1 MIGAKAPAKI
11 NLFFEVGAARA
22 DGYHDVVSVYQSLDL
37 FEEVYVEPAA
47 AWTVTV
53 TGDVGAAALA
63 AVPADERNLVVK
75 AAKALATKAG
85 IDNPQPMHFKI
96 VKRVPAAGGVAGG
109 SADAAAALVALNEAW
124 CLGLEQA
131 AMMEVAAELGA
142 DVPFALLGGTALGLG
157 SGTELTQLAPVDSRY
172 VLLVFSTPG
181 ISTAESFKVFD
192 RVSPEGDITIDPQK
206 FESGFDLEMAGRNSL
221 LGPALELRPDLRQM
235 LNLFPGQVHLSGSG
249 PTLYLLGESEAE
261 VLLLQEKY
269 QELGFETLVTR
280 FGSEGAGL
288 I

>member
-11 NLFFEVGAARA
+11 NLFFEVGPIRA

-37 FEEVYVEPAA
+37 FEEVHVEPAA
-47 AWTVTV
+47 AWSVTV
-53 TGDVGAAALA
+53 TGDVGAEALS
-63 AVPADERNLVVK
+63 AVPKDESNLVVK
-75 AAKALATKAG
+75 AAKALAAKAG

-131 AMMEVAAELGA
+131 KLMVVAAELGA

-157 SGTELTQLAPVDSRY
+157 SGTELTQLAPVESRF

-181 ISTAESFKVFD
+181 ISTADSFKVFD
-192 RVSPEGDITIDPQK
+192 RLSPEGDVTIEPKRLQ
-206 FESGFDLEMAGRNSL
+206 SAFDLALAGRNSL
-221 LGPALELRPDLRQM
+221 LEPALELRPDLWELM
-235 LNLFPGQVHLSGSG
+235 NLFPGKVHLSGSG
-249 PTLYLLGESEAE
+249 PTLYLLGESETE
-261 VLLLQEKY
+261 VLLWQQKY
-269 QELGFETLVTR
+269 QELGLGTLVTQ
-280 FGSEGAGL
+280 FGFEGAGL

>member
-37 FEEVYVEPAA
+37 FEEVYVEPAS

-53 TGDVGAAALA
+53 TGDVGEAALA
-63 AVPADERNLVVK
+63 VVPTDERNLVVK

-85 IDNPQPMHFKI
+85 IDKPQPMHFKI

-131 AMMEVAAELGA
+131 SLMEVAAELGA

-221 LGPALELRPDLRQM
+221 QGPALELRPDLRQM

-261 VLLLQEKY
+261 VSRWQEKY

>member
-221 LGPALELRPDLRQM
+221 QGPALELRPDLRQM

-261 VLLLQEKY
+261 VLRWQEKY

>member
-1 MIGAKAPAKI
+1 VIGAKAPAKI
-11 NLFFEVGAARA
+11 NLFFEVGPSRA
-22 DGYHDVVSVYQSLDL
+22 NGYHDVVSVYQSLDL

-53 TGDVGAAALA
+53 TGAVGAEALA
-63 AVPADERNLVVK
+63 AVPTDESNLVVK
-75 AAKALATKAG
+75 AAKALAAKAG

-131 AMMEVAAELGA
+131 ALMEVAAELGA

-157 SGTELTQLAPVDSRY
+157 SGIELTELAPVDSRF

-192 RVSPEGDITIDPQK
+192 EMSPEGDITIDPKK
-206 FESGFDLEMAGRNSL
+206 FQSAFDLALVGRNSL
-221 LGPALELRPDLRQM
+221 LEPALKRRPDLKELM
-235 LNLFPGQVHLSGSG
+235 DLVPGKVHLSGSG
-249 PTLYLLGESEAE
+249 PTLYLLSESEAE
-261 VLLLQEKY
+261 VSLWQQKY

-280 FGSEGAGL
+280 FGFEGAGL

>member
-124 CLGLEQA
+124 CMGLDHA

-157 SGTELTQLAPVDSRY
+157 SGTELTQLASVDSRY

-181 ISTAESFKVFD
+181 ISTTESFKVFD

-206 FESGFDLEMAGRNSL
+206 FGSGFDLEMAGRNSL

-261 VLLLQEKY
+261 VLRWQEKY

>member
-11 NLFFEVGAARA
+11 NLFFEVGAARV

-37 FEEVYVEPAA
+37 FEEVYVEPAS
-47 AWTVTV
+47 AWSVTV
-53 TGDVGAAALA
+53 TGDVGAAAIA
-63 AVPADERNLVVK
+63 AVPTDERNLVVK
-75 AAKALATKAG
+75 AAKALAKKAG

-109 SADAAAALVALNEAW
+109 SADAVAALVALNEAW
-124 CLGLEQA
+124 CMGLEQA
-131 AMMEVAAELGA
+131 TLMEVAAGLGA
-142 DVPFALLGGTALGLG
+142 DVPFALIGGTALGLG

-192 RVSPEGDITIDPQK
+192 RVSPEGDITIDPKK
-206 FESGFDLEMAGRNSL
+206 FESGFDLAMAGRNSL

-235 LNLFPGQVHLSGSG
+235 LNLFPGHVHLSGSG

-261 VLLLQEKY
+261 VLRWQEKY

-280 FGSEGAGL
+280 FGFEGAGL
-288 I
+288 L

>member
-11 NLFFEVGAARA
+11 NLFFEVGPSRA
-22 DGYHDVVSVYQSLDL
+22 NGYHDVVSVYQSLDL

-53 TGDVGAAALA
+53 TGDVGAEALA
-63 AVPADERNLVVK
+63 AVPTDESNLVVK
-75 AAKALATKAG
+75 AAKALAAKAG

-131 AMMEVAAELGA
+131 ALMEVAAELGA

-157 SGTELTQLAPVDSRY
+157 SGTELSQLAPVDSRF

-192 RVSPEGDITIDPQK
+192 KLSPEGDITIDPKK
-206 FESGFDLEMAGRNSL
+206 FQSGFDLALAGRNSL
-221 LGPALELRPDLRQM
+221 LEPALELRPDLKELM
-235 LNLFPGQVHLSGSG
+235 DLVPGKVHLSGSG
-249 PTLYLLGESEAE
+249 PTLYLLSESEGE
-261 VLLLQEKY
+261 VSLWQQKY
-269 QELGFETLVTR
+269 QELGFETLVSR
-280 FGSEGAGL
+280 FGFEGAGL

>member
-22 DGYHDVVSVYQSLDL
+22 DSYHDVVSVYQSLDL
-37 FEEVYVEPAA
+37 FEEVYVEPAS
-47 AWTVTV
+47 AWSVTV

-131 AMMEVAAELGA
+131 AMMEVASELGA

-192 RVSPEGDITIDPQK
+192 RVSLEGDITIDTKK
-206 FESGFDLEMAGRNSL
+206 FESGFDLAMAGRNSL
-221 LGPALELRPDLRQM
+221 QGPALELRPDLRQM

-249 PTLYLLGESEAE
+249 PTLYLLGESETE
-261 VLLLQEKY
+261 VSLWQEKY

>member
-11 NLFFEVGAARA
+11 NLFFEVGPSLAN
-22 DGYHDVVSVYQSLDL
+22 GYHDVVSVYQSLDL
-37 FEEVYVEPAA
+37 FEEVHVEPAA

-53 TGDVGAAALA
+53 TGDVDAEALA
-63 AVPADERNLVVK
+63 MVPKDENNLVVW
-75 AAKALATKAG
+75 AAKALAARAG

-124 CLGLEQA
+124 CLGFDQA
-131 AMMEVAAELGA
+131 AMLEVAAELGA

-157 SGTELTQLAPVDSRY
+157 SGSELTQLDPVASRF

-192 RVSPEGDITIDPQK
+192 KLAPKGDISIDPETFQG
-206 FESGFDLEMAGRNSL
+206 SFDLAMAGRNSL
-221 LGPALELRPDLRQM
+221 LAPALALRPDLSELM
-235 LNLFPGQVHLSGSG
+235 DLFPGKVHLSGSG
-249 PTLYLLGESEAE
+249 PTLYLVSESQAE
-261 VLLLQEKY
+261 ISRWQQKY
-269 QELGFETLVTR
+269 LELGFETLVTR
-280 FGSEGAGL
+280 FGFEGAGL

>member
-11 NLFFEVGAARA
+11 NLFFEVGAARV

-37 FEEVYVEPAA
+37 FEEVYVEPAS
-47 AWTVTV
+47 AWSVTL
-53 TGDVGAAALA
+53 TGDVGAEALA
-63 AVPADERNLVVK
+63 AVPTDESNLVVK
-75 AAKALATKAG
+75 AAKALAKKAG
-85 IDNPQPMHFKI
+85 IGNPQPMHFKI

-124 CLGLEQA
+124 CMGLEQA
-131 AMMEVAAELGA
+131 TLMEVAAGLGA
-142 DVPFALLGGTALGLG
+142 DVPFALIGGTALGLG

-206 FESGFDLEMAGRNSL
+206 FESGFDLAMAGRNSL
-221 LGPALELRPDLRQM
+221 LGPALELRPDLSEP
-235 LNLFPGQVHLSGSG
+235 LNLFPGKVHLSGSG
-249 PTLYLLGESEAE
+249 PTLYLLSESEAE
-261 VLLLQEKY
+261 VLLWQEKY

-280 FGSEGAGL
+280 FGFEGAGL
-288 I
+288 L

>member
-11 NLFFEVGAARA
+11 NLFFEVGPLGAS
-22 DGYHDVVSVYQSLDL
+22 GYHGVVSVYQSLDL
-37 FEEVYVEPAA
+37 FEEVWVEPAA
-47 AWTVTV
+47 AWSVTV
-53 TGDVGAAALA
+53 TGDRGAEAFAM
-63 AVPADERNLVVK
+63 VPKDESNLVVK

-124 CLGLEQA
+124 CLGLQQVTLL
-131 AMMEVAAELGA
+131 EVAAELGA

-157 SGTELTQLAPVDSRY
+157 SGTELTQLAPVDSRF

-181 ISTAESFKVFD
+181 ISTAETFKVFD
-192 RVSPEGDITIDPQK
+192 RVSPVGDITIDPHK
-206 FESGFDLEMAGRNSL
+206 LESGFDLAMAGRNSL
-221 LGPALELRPDLRQM
+221 LAPALELRPDLSEM
-235 LNLFPGQVHLSGSG
+235 LNLFPGKVHLSGSG
-249 PTLYLLGESEAE
+249 PTLYLLGETEAE
-261 VLLLQEKY
+261 VLLWQEKY
-269 QELGFETLVTR
+269 QELGYETLLTR

>member
-11 NLFFEVGAARA
+11 NLFFEVGPSRA
-22 DGYHDVVSVYQSLDL
+22 NGYHDVVSVYQSLDL

-53 TGDVGAAALA
+53 TGDVGAEVLA
-63 AVPADERNLVVK
+63 AVPKDESNLVVK
-75 AAKALATKAG
+75 AAKALAAKAG

-131 AMMEVAAELGA
+131 ALMEVAAELGA

-157 SGTELTQLAPVDSRY
+157 SGTELSQLAPVDSRF

-192 RVSPEGDITIDPQK
+192 EMSPEGDITIDPKK
-206 FESGFDLEMAGRNSL
+206 FQSAFDLALVGRNSL
-221 LGPALELRPDLRQM
+221 LTSALELRPDLKDLM
-235 LNLFPGQVHLSGSG
+235 DLVPGKVHLSGSG
-249 PTLYLLGESEAE
+249 PTLYLLSESEGE
-261 VLLLQEKY
+261 VSLWQQKY

-280 FGSEGAGL
+280 FGFEGAGL

>member
-1 MIGAKAPAKI
+1 VIGAKAPAKI
-11 NLFFEVGAARA
+11 NLFFEVGPSRA
-22 DGYHDVVSVYQSLDL
+22 NGYHDVVSVYQSLDL

-53 TGDVGAAALA
+53 TGAVGAEALA
-63 AVPADERNLVVK
+63 AVPTDESNLVVK
-75 AAKALATKAG
+75 AAKALAAKAG

-131 AMMEVAAELGA
+131 ALMEVAAELGA

-157 SGTELTQLAPVDSRY
+157 SGIELTELAPVDSRF

-192 RVSPEGDITIDPQK
+192 EMSPEGDITIDPKK
-206 FESGFDLEMAGRNSL
+206 FQSAFDLALVGRNSL
-221 LGPALELRPDLRQM
+221 LTSALELRPDLKDLM
-235 LNLFPGQVHLSGSG
+235 DLVPGKVHLSGSG
-249 PTLYLLGESEAE
+249 PTLYLLSESEAE
-261 VLLLQEKY
+261 VSLWQQKY

-280 FGSEGAGL
+280 FGFEGAGL

>member
-1 MIGAKAPAKI
+1 VIGAKAPAKI
-11 NLFFEVGAARA
+11 NLFFEVGPSRA
-22 DGYHDVVSVYQSLDL
+22 NGYHDVVSVYQSLDL

-53 TGDVGAAALA
+53 TGDVGAEVLA
-63 AVPADERNLVVK
+63 AVPTDESNLVVK
-75 AAKALATKAG
+75 AAKALAAKAG
-85 IDNPQPMHFKI
+85 IENPQPMRFKI

-131 AMMEVAAELGA
+131 VIMEVAAELGA

-157 SGTELTQLAPVDSRY
+157 SGTELTELAPVDSRF

-192 RVSPEGDITIDPQK
+192 EMSPEGDITIDPKK
-206 FESGFDLEMAGRNSL
+206 FQSAFDLPLVGRNSL
-221 LGPALELRPDLRQM
+221 LEPALKRRPDLKELM
-235 LNLFPGQVHLSGSG
+235 DLVPGKVHLSGSG

-261 VLLLQEKY
+261 VSLWQQKY

-280 FGSEGAGL
+280 FGFEGAGL